1 MNIIIDF
8 FFFINIWSN
17 IMNLILQEVLSILF
31 ELFDKDKEKVLIQE
45 KWIQSLKERLL

>member
-1 MNIIIDF
+1 
-8 FFFINIWSN
+8 
-17 IMNLILQEVLSILF
+17 MNLILQEVLSILF